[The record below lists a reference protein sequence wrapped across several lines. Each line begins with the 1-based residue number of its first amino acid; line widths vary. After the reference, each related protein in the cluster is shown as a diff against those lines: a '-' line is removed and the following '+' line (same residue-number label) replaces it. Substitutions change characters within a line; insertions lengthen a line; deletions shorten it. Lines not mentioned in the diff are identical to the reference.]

1 MKYPIIILILIILI
15 YPLSFAMYNWNND
28 NKTAAIGTVLIN
40 WLPNTSVLYFIFTLN
55 LSY

>member
-28 NKTAAIGTVLIN
+28 NKTAAIGTVLITLASLI
-40 WLPNTSVLYFIFTLN
+40 LPFYILFLR
-55 LSY
+55 